1 MESTNKLTNFEV
13 FLNGY
18 IGSFNYATDPY
29 SDVSG
34 INLNEIKVYTDNG
47 IAELF
52 SSPDLTNMVGQLMYT
67 DNSVNVTL
75 KDQQNVITV
84 NTQYTYFFPNG
95 IINTF
100 GSVYNGYDAKGYPYP
115 GTKILFNI
123 VGGSG
128 FYINAKGNAFLEG
141 YENDLLKTTFYFE

>member
-1 MESTNKLTNFEV
+1 MDNFSV
-13 FLNGY
+13 FLNSY
-18 IGSFNYATDPY
+18 IGSFNYASKPY
-29 SDVSG
+29 TDVSG
-34 INLNEIKVYTDNG
+34 VDLNEIKAYTDNG

-52 SSPDLTNMVGQLMYT
+52 SDSDLSNLVGQLMYT

-75 KDQQNVITV
+75 PNQQNIITL

-100 GSVYNGYDAKGYPYP
+100 GSVYNGYDDKGYPLP

-128 FYINAKGNAFLEG
+128 FYTNVKGNVLLEG
-141 YENDLLKTTFYFE
+141 YENDLLKSTFYFEK